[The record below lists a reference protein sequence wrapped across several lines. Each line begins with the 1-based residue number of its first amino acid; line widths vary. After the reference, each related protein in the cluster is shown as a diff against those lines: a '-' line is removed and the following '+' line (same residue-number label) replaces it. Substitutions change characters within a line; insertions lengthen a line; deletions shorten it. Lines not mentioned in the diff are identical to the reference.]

1 MKSPLWTFVPILSL
15 FLAPLAGAEVK
26 PLMIYG
32 VSIGEERVA
41 AVKFFDKDGE
51 RVLEQVQSEPLG
63 ARMSA
68 ITYLS
73 RSKMLYMGATDGS
86 GFVYRVKED
95 GMIER
100 VTKKKFKSGY
110 CFLTPDRTGNFLL
123 GASYNSGNVD
133 IYKLDETG
141 LPTELTASRNEGKE
155 YAHAVGISPDNK
167 AVYLP
172 FVKKNNSL
180 NQYRFD
186 PDTGKLEPHSKPT
199 ADVGEGA
206 GPRHVVTHPN
216 KPFVYFSNEQQLG
229 ISIYKVGDDGALTFM
244 GMSDAPDTTPAKG
257 LSGSDI
263 VITPDGRFVYS
274 GLRGKPADGVAGY
287 AVQDNGMLE
296 PIDRTA
302 TDSIP
307 WALGMSPRGDR
318 LFVSASRAGTLT
330 AFKIKDDG
338 SLEKEAILKLGKDF
352 WDILVLDVGAGL

>member
-1 MKSPLWTFVPILSL
+1 MYHDKKQLGFRMCAYANALGPRLSSVVASELLLDLIAVL
-15 FLAPLAGAEVK
+15 FAL
-26 PLMIYG
+26 
-32 VSIGEERVA
+32 RDQDQVA
-41 AVKFFDKDGE
+41 A
-51 RVLEQVQSEPLG
+51 
-63 ARMSA
+63 
-68 ITYLS
+68 
-73 RSKMLYMGATDGS
+73 
-86 GFVYRVKED
+86 
-95 GMIER
+95 
-100 VTKKKFKSGY
+100 
-110 CFLTPDRTGNFLL
+110 
-123 GASYNSGNVD
+123 
-133 IYKLDETG
+133 
-141 LPTELTASRNEGKE
+141 
-155 YAHAVGISPDNK
+155 
-167 AVYLP
+167 
-172 FVKKNNSL
+172 
-180 NQYRFD
+180 
-186 PDTGKLEPHSKPT
+186 
-199 ADVGEGA
+199 
-206 GPRHVVTHPN
+206 
-216 KPFVYFSNEQQLG
+216 
-229 ISIYKVGDDGALTFM
+229 KVGDDGALTFM